1 MGIYGWVKWKADI
14 DKKLPIKRW
23 VPKKH
28 LLNILLSS
36 LLTFLL
42 GFTMDTYTDQESP
55 YIDSFTTIFSL
66 AATFMVTQRVL
77 ENWVYWVVID
87 LAAAYLYASRG
98 FYLTGVQYFMFS
110 IIAGIAFYSWYV
122 SYKNQSIKYIS

>member
-1 MGIYGWVKWKADI
+1 MGIYGWAKWKVDI
-14 DKKLPIKRW
+14 DKNLSIKRW
-23 VPKKH
+23 VPGKH
-28 LLNILLSS
+28 FLNILLST
-36 LLTFLL
+36 LLTLLL
-42 GFTMDTYTDQESP
+42 GFIMDTYTDQESP

-98 FYLTGVQYFMFS
+98 LYLTGVQYFIFS
-110 IIAGIAFYSWYV
+110 VIAGFAFYSWYN
-122 SYKNQSIKYIS
+122 SYKEQSIKYIS